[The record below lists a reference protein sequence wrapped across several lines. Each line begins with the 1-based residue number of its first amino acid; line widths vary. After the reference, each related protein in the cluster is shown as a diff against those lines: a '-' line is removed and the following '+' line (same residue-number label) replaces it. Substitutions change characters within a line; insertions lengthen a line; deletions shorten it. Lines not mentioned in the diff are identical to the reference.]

1 MEREPEV
8 KFDLPLSAGLLDLP
22 GAGNKLSLFTVFAEI
37 DAKVSD
43 HMNGAAYGFLL
54 KVPLSKNVVSL

>member
-54 KVPLSKNVVSL
+54 